1 MTQLPL
7 LKNGSKSEA
16 VKGLKNAL
24 MTRADDFDLFD
35 RPLSQD
41 FGPKTDKAVRSF
53 QYNAGLDADGVV
65 GPKTWDALVVHLVES
80 GDTLSSIAEHALGD
94 PNRFG
99 EIYKLNGELLYDPDR
114 IFPGQ
119 VLTLPIHGC

>member
-1 MTQLPL
+1 MAELPT

-24 MTRADDFDLFD
+24 MTRSGDFHLFD
-35 RPLSQD
+35 RPLSED

-53 QYNAGLDADGVV
+53 QHSAGLDADGIV
-65 GPKTWDALVVHLVES
+65 GPKTWGALSVHLVQS
-80 GDTLSSIAEHALGD
+80 GETLSRIAEQYFGD
-94 PNRFG
+94 PNAWHPIFD
-99 EIYKLNGELLYDPDR
+99 LNQELLTDPDK

-119 VLTLPIHGC
+119 VLVLPEGC

>member
-1 MTQLPL
+1 MTELPT

-41 FGPKTDKAVRSF
+41 FGPKTDKAVRSY
-53 QYNAGLDADGVV
+53 QHSAGLSADGVV
-65 GPKTWDALVVHLVES
+65 GPKTWAALVVHLVEP
-80 GDTLSSIAEHALGD
+80 GDTLSSIAEQVLGD
-94 PNRFG
+94 PNSFG
-99 EIYKLNGELLYDPDR
+99 EIFKLNGELLDDPDE